1 MGLYDTSS
9 LVHKLVNRHC
19 GMLHTAVLVEG
30 GCGKKDFFGNDHN
43 GGKDKKGHGR
53 NVCVGPKSQ

>member
-30 GCGKKDFFGNDHN
+30 GCGKKTFLAMTIMEERT
-43 GGKDKKGHGR
+43 KK
-53 NVCVGPKSQ
+53 VMEEMCVSV